1 MFPISS
7 TALTAP
13 QIPVVTPTSET
24 TAVNNST
31 VARVGSALDAP
42 APASVTIDLSP
53 VASFLL
59 TVSQSQQQLTQLQA
73 AIANGADPQE
83 AARRA
88 ATLNEATQNVVNAF
102 NLLPAVDFNQP
113 QQQSASLLNNLVQ
126 SLTQQTAT
134 NTATQ
139 QQSLAQIGLT
149 LQPPLLSDATGGLS
163 LDNEVLRAAFNS
175 NGERTT
181 STLQNTLDTFSNL
194 ATQFAEQLSAAGSAS
209 LPALGLA
216 QQLALTPADLAAN
229 ARLDL
234 ARAEIDNLVQLPLP
248 TSGAD
253 RLAAQRAALEQP
265 ATNLNPATPSPI
277 VNPLQASTAEVIA
290 AQNAEAA
297 QAANEQS
304 AQTNATAQA
313 TQTSQAGQTAQAA
326 QNAQAAQTNDA
337 TQAAANDAQDSA
349 ATQSNAT
356 TAADAA
362 RATASAQAARE
373 ASASGLNAATSAGT
387 QAASQAALAQN
398 AAATVAANQANANQ
412 TQTVAASVSAANA
425 ASNAAAAQAQAAQN
439 AVQALSAQNA
449 AAIAAVA
456 QARAAQAGATT
467 PEAINAAAAI
477 VSQQTGAAQT
487 TANNLA
493 AATAA
498 AAAATQQAAAAS
510 NAAQQASAAQL
521 AAAQAAARA
530 PTDPLRANP
539 ALAAAIAAY
548 NISDPAILGANAR
561 AAQAS
566 VGGIPRVAAVGAAAR
581 ARGIG
586 NAP

>member
-24 TAVNNST
+24 TAVNNAT

-73 AIANGADPQE
+73 AIANGAEPQE

-134 NTATQ
+134 NSATQ
-139 QQSLAQIGLT
+139 QQSLVQIGLT

-248 TSGAD
+248 TSGAEPQ
-253 RLAAQRAALEQP
+253 AAQ
-265 ATNLNPATPSPI
+265 
-277 VNPLQASTAEVIA
+277 
-290 AQNAEAA
+290 
-297 QAANEQS
+297 
-304 AQTNATAQA
+304 TAQA
-313 TQTSQAGQTAQAA
+313 TQAD
-326 QNAQAAQTNDA
+326 DA
-337 TQAAANDAQDSA
+337 TQSSA
-349 ATQSNAT
+349 AT
-356 TAADAA
+356 AAEAA
-362 RATASAQAARE
+362 RATASAQAARQE
-373 ASASGLNAATSAGT
+373 SASRLNATAAAGT
-387 QAASQAALAQN
+387 QAASQAALAQ
-398 AAATVAANQANANQ
+398 
-412 TQTVAASVSAANA
+412 
-425 ASNAAAAQAQAAQN
+425 
-439 AVQALSAQNA
+439 
-449 AAIAAVA
+449 
-456 QARAAQAGATT
+456 
-467 PEAINAAAAI
+467 
-477 VSQQTGAAQT
+477 
-487 TANNLA
+487 
-493 AATAA
+493 
-498 AAAATQQAAAAS
+498 

-566 VGGIPRVAAVGAAAR
+566 VDGIPRVAAVGAAAR